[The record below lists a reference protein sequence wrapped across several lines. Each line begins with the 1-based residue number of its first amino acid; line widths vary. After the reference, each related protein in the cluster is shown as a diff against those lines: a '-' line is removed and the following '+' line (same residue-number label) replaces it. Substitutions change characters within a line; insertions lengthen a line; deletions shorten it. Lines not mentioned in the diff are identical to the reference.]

1 VGGRSRV
8 QPEYLFI
15 GWVIFIP
22 TFLFQTSLTVRILQT
37 IVLVF
42 IYIFTGRKF
51 RIIPNALLFFS
62 VTAAHLFQPIG
73 MVITTIGGLSITMG
87 ALTSG
92 VSRSLLLIGLI
103 YISRI
108 SVSPHLNL
116 PGRFGHLLGS
126 VFFYFETIT
135 TVRKGRKTDYSI
147 FMRPDTTTLR
157 HTQCVEKS
165 ITGGKEVKLK
175 AKISLFTMFV
185 SFMDEILFL
194 SDHALTGKQS
204 SPTTIVY
211 GGNRMFWLFMAPF
224 LMSNYTLLILNY
236 LKYL

>member
-1 VGGRSRV
+1 MI

-15 GWVIFIP
+15 GWAIFIP
-22 TFLFQTSLTVRILQT
+22 TFVFQTSLIVRILQT
-37 IVLVF
+37 VVLVF
-42 IYIFTGRKF
+42 IYNFTGRKF

-62 VTAAHLFQPIG
+62 VTAAHLFQPMG
-73 MVITTIGGLSITMG
+73 MVITTILGLSITRG

-135 TVRKGRKTDYSI
+135 TVRKGRKTDSSTYG
-147 FMRPDTTTLR
+147 RPDTSTLR
-157 HTQCVEKS
+157 HAQCVEKS
-165 ITGGKEVKLK
+165 VTGGKEVKWK
-175 AKISLFTMFV
+175 AKISVLTMFV

-194 SDHALTGKQS
+194 SDHTLTGKRN
-204 SPTTIVY
+204 SPATIVY
-211 GGNRMFWLFMAPF
+211 RGNRMFWLLMIPF
-224 LMSNYTLLILNY
+224 LISNYTLLILNY